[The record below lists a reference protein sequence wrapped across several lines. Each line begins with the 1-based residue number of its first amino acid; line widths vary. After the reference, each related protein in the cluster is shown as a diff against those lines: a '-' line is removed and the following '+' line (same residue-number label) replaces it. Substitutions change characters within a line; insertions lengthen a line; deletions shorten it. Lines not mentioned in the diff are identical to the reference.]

1 MDITLFYTSPAGNK
15 TAHGVFL
22 FRRSQS
28 GSGIAAKR
36 ANFAAE
42 TRSDT
47 QPLGMY
53 GRASENRSAA
63 R

>member
-1 MDITLFYTSPAGNK
+1 MEITLFYTSPSGGK
-15 TAHGVFL
+15 TAHGIFL

-42 TRSDT
+42 TRPDT
-47 QPLGMY
+47 QPLGLY
-53 GRASENRSAA
+53 GRASENRSAG